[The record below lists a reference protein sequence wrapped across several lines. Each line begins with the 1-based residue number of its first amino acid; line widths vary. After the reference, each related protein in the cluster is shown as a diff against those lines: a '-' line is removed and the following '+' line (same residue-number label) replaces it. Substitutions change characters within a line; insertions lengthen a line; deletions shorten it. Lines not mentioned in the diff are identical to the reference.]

1 MRGSLHRETP
11 RQEETMTEF
20 LDLSQTAQRLCD
32 MDNVL
37 ILCHKNPD
45 GDTLGCGA
53 ALY

>member
-1 MRGSLHRETP
+1 MRGSLHHKTP

-37 ILCHKNPD
+37 IL
-45 GDTLGCGA
+45 
-53 ALY
+53 